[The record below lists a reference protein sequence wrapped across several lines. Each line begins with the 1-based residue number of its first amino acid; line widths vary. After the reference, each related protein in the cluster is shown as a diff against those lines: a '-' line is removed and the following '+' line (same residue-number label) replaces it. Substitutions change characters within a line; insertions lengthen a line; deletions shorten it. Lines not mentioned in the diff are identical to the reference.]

1 MQLAHQAR
9 AATTRDVTA
18 QEVSFQAI
26 TDLRLS
32 RSGVSIDV
40 ELQKLALFERS
51 FAANS
56 QVIQAAS
63 RMMDELLSIAR

>member
-1 MQLAHQAR
+1 
-9 AATTRDVTA
+9 
-18 QEVSFQAI
+18 
-26 TDLRLS
+26 
-32 RSGVSIDV
+32 
-40 ELQKLALFERS
+40 LFERS